1 MIDAKIDYL
10 VLGCTHYPFL
20 MPLLLEIL
28 PKHVKIIDSGEAVAR
43 QTKAVLEKYNLLNP
57 QKTISKTQFYTNG
70 NTEVME
76 LLLGEKF
83 KVEYLVFNL

>member
-1 MIDAKIDYL
+1 MIDSKIDYL

-20 MPLLLEIL
+20 MPLLLDIL
-28 PKHVKIIDSGEAVAR
+28 PKHIKIIDSGEAVAR
-43 QTKAVLEKYNLLNP
+43 QTKAILEKYNLLNS

-70 NTEVME
+70 NTEVMA

-83 KVEYLVFNL
+83 KVEYLAF